1 MANYAILRTKKL
13 KTIQDVAGSGSHTF
27 RLRDTPNADP
37 SRLNLNQVLVGGK
50 TNLLHRM
57 VADRIEAGAFNAR
70 VRKDSVRAIEFILTA
85 SPEWFEKATQ
95 DQFNKW
101 QEENIKWLTEKYG
114 EANLASAV
122 LHMDESS
129 PHIHAHVVPI
139 TKDGRLS
146 AKDLIG
152 GDRKNHSI
160 LQTDYAKAMTQFGLV
175 RGEEKSVAK
184 HQDIKTYYQAV
195 NESKQE
201 KLKLPKIEKP
211 PLFGRDEYVKKTR
224 ERVRKMAKSAKIW
237 KFECQRLR
245 KGSQVKATEEAEKK
259 AKIANEKVRRLQ
271 DRNQELLRFRNRIHE
286 EYERYKHEKEK
297 ENNFL
302 KSENERL
309 LTKNRKYA
317 KENRRLK
324 EGKTK
329 TFSMR

>member
-37 SRLNLNQVLVGGK
+37 ARLNLNQ
-50 TNLLHRM
+50 
-57 VADRIEAGAFNAR
+57 AGAFNAR

-101 QEENIKWLTEKYG
+101 QEVNIKWLKEKYG

-152 GDRKNHSI
+152 GDRKNLSK
-160 LQTDYAKAMTQFGLV
+160 LQTDYAKSMAQFGLV

-184 HQDIKTYYQAV
+184 YQDIKTYYQAV
-195 NESKQE
+195 NESKQGN
-201 KLKLPKIEKP
+201 LKLPKIEKP
-211 PLFGRDEYVKKTR
+211 PLFGRDAYVKKTR

-271 DRNQELLRFRNRIHE
+271 ERNQELLRFRNRIHE
-286 EYERYKHEKEK
+286 EYERYKYEKEK